1 MIYAGERWKAFKNS
15 LTSRYLNNGNKIGIS
30 AAADYP
36 YIDEET
42 WKDFVKS
49 REDPSF
55 LVSWIYYLVHQSI
68 KFLVLL
74 NELLCYAIGEKKEG
88 TRGSVL

>member
-1 MIYAGERWKAFKNS
+1 MIYAGERWRSFKNS
-15 LTSRYLNNGNKIGIS
+15 LTSRYLNNGIKSGMS
-30 AAADYP
+30 ATDDYP

-55 LVSWIYYLVHQSI
+55 LVSWLYYLV
-68 KFLVLL
+68 
-74 NELLCYAIGEKKEG
+74 NESTYF
-88 TRGSVL
+88 